1 MKLHNSFLQIAPVE
15 HRTLLPGQPT
25 TYNEIGIVLA
35 KDESTTG
42 WLWWKKPIIP
52 IKVGEK
58 VRFDRFLAY
67 KFPREGSDESD
78 WFVKM
83 SEVITSEKC

>member
-1 MKLHNSFLQIAPVE
+1 MRLHNNFLQIAPIE
-15 HRTLLPGQPT
+15 HRTLLPGEST

-35 KDESTTG
+35 KDETIADIEIG
-42 WLWWKKPIIP
+42 Q
-52 IKVGEK
+52 K

-67 KFPREGSDESD
+67 KFPREGDDNEFD

-83 SEVITSEKC
+83 SEVISSENVG

>member
-1 MKLHNSFLQIAPVE
+1 MKLHNSFLQISPLE
-15 HRTLLPGQPT
+15 HKTLLPGEST

-35 KDESTTG
+35 KDESITEIEIG
-42 WLWWKKPIIP
+42 D
-52 IKVGEK
+52 K

-83 SEVITSEKC
+83 SEIISSENA

>member
-15 HRTLLPGQPT
+15 HRTLLPGEST

-35 KDESTTG
+35 KDETITDIEIG
-42 WLWWKKPIIP
+42 D
-52 IKVGEK
+52 K

-83 SEVITSEKC
+83 SEVISSENGS

>member
-1 MKLHNSFLQIAPVE
+1 MKLHNSFLQISPVE
-15 HRTLLPGQPT
+15 HKTLLPGEST

-35 KDESTTG
+35 KDESITEIEIG
-42 WLWWKKPIIP
+42 D
-52 IKVGEK
+52 K

-83 SEVITSEKC
+83 SEIISSENA

>member
-1 MKLHNSFLQIAPVE
+1 MQMKLHNSFLQIAPVE
-15 HRTLLPGQPT
+15 HRTLLPGEST

-35 KDESTTG
+35 KDETITDIEIG
-42 WLWWKKPIIP
+42 D
-52 IKVGEK
+52 K

-83 SEVITSEKC
+83 SEVISSENGS

>member
-1 MKLHNSFLQIAPVE
+1 MKGMKLHNSFLQIVPME
-15 HRTLLPGQPT
+15 HKTLLPGEST

-35 KDESTTG
+35 KDETITS
-42 WLWWKKPIIP
+42 IEI
-52 IKVGEK
+52 GEK

-67 KFPREGSDESD
+67 KFPKEGDENNYD

-83 SEVITSEKC
+83 SEVISSENA

>member
-1 MKLHNSFLQIAPVE
+1 MRLHNSFLQIAPLE
-15 HRTLLPGQPT
+15 HRTLLPGEST

-35 KDESTTG
+35 KPF
-42 WLWWKKPIIP
+42 WLFSV
-52 IKVGEK
+52 KVGDK

-67 KFPREGSDESD
+67 KFPREGDDNSFD

-83 SEVITSEKC
+83 SEVISSENA